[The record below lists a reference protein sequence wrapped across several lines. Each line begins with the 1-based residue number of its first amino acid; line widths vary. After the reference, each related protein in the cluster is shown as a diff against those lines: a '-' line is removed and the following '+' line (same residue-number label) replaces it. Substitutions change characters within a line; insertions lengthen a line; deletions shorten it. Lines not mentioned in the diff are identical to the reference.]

1 MSRHGPLRV
10 GGQPVAL
17 ADVPARGR
25 TLRALTEAE
34 MLEQVR
40 ERLASNITP
49 DLFVL
54 AQIADESIRAARSAA
69 LRRGL

>member
-1 MSRHGPLRV
+1 
-10 GGQPVAL
+10 
-17 ADVPARGR
+17 
-25 TLRALTEAE
+25 

-54 AQIADESIRAARSAA
+54 AQIGDESIRAARSAA

>member
-1 MSRHGPLRV
+1 
-10 GGQPVAL
+10 
-17 ADVPARGR
+17 
-25 TLRALTEAE
+25 

-54 AQIADESIRAARSAA
+54 AQIADASIRAARS
-69 LRRGL
+69 RGVAPGPVGQPSQG

>member
-1 MSRHGPLRV
+1 
-10 GGQPVAL
+10 
-17 ADVPARGR
+17 
-25 TLRALTEAE
+25 

-40 ERLASNITP
+40 ERLTSNITP

-54 AQIADESIRAARSAA
+54 AQIADASIRAARSAA